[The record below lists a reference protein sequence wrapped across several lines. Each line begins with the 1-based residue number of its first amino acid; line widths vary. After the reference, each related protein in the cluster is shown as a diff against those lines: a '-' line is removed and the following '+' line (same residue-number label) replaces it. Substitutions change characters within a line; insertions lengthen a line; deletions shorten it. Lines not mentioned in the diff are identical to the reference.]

1 MTDRLDE
8 GLDREIRAYLAW
20 RTEQVGGAPS
30 ATSMAAL
37 VAGRTTSRPAS
48 AWPASRVRWVAA
60 AALLAIA
67 LIAVLLVG
75 GGSKLFVIDSTAEPT
90 NTHAAGAEPVNGWIA
105 YATRAHDA
113 TSGVQGEIF
122 IVIAG
127 QPARRLAG
135 GAAET
140 TCPSFSPDGTKLS
153 YVEGDDVVIVGGDP
167 ARGMVE
173 VDRAIAVGRA
183 AGTCPTW
190 SASSQAV
197 ALLVAGG
204 GIAIHGP
211 GLDRVIPASPG
222 LSALA
227 WGPDGTLA
235 YAAADGIWL
244 VGQDGSDARRI
255 SDARANSIGWSS
267 DGSRLVY
274 ETTSPSAQDR
284 VVREVAVLTVASPAE
299 VVSLGEGDKPVWAP
313 SGDTIAFS
321 SPDGLV
327 IAHGDGS
334 SRRVVKAD
342 AGYGFGG
349 WSPRGDYLLYMFDRS
364 GASFDMWAVST
375 IDGALVRITPTNV
388 ETGSSRNF
396 PDMGDVSWQA
406 IYP

>member
-1 MTDRLDE
+1 M
-8 GLDREIRAYLAW
+8 IRFA
-20 RTEQVGGAPS
+20 
-30 ATSMAAL
+30 
-37 VAGRTTSRPAS
+37 RTTRG
-48 AWPASRVRWVAA
+48 RW
-60 AALLAIA
+60 
-67 LIAVLLVG
+67 
-75 GGSKLFVIDSTAEPT
+75 
-90 NTHAAGAEPVNGWIA
+90 
-105 YATRAHDA
+105 
-113 TSGVQGEIF
+113 
-122 IVIAG
+122 
-127 QPARRLAG
+127 
-135 GAAET
+135 
-140 TCPSFSPDGTKLS
+140 
-153 YVEGDDVVIVGGDP
+153 
-167 ARGMVE
+167 
-173 VDRAIAVGRA
+173 
-183 AGTCPTW
+183 
-190 SASSQAV
+190 
-197 ALLVAGG
+197 
-204 GIAIHGP
+204 
-211 GLDRVIPASPG
+211 
-222 LSALA
+222 
-227 WGPDGTLA
+227 
-235 YAAADGIWL
+235 
-244 VGQDGSDARRI
+244 RI